1 MLTIHEALQLSKT
14 QIARLD
20 VELLLAFILVQPRS
34 FVLAHPE
41 VSLNSTEA
49 AAFSKLLERR
59 VAGEPIAYILGQQE
73 FWSLD
78 LRVNSHVLIP
88 RPETELLVQTV
99 LETLPINERL
109 IVADLGTGSGAI
121 ALALAT
127 ERPQWRIIATDIS
140 AAALD
145 LARTNAKQLGL
156 NNVEFILSDWCQ
168 DLPNLSY
175 AAILSNP
182 PYLAADDPHLPS
194 LAYEPKMALVAA
206 EQGLQNFREIAE
218 QARTYL
224 AKDGLLCL
232 EHGYEQGEAVQTILR
247 EFSYCK
253 VETLKDLAT
262 LPRLTQGLNLNLFQ

>member
-1 MLTIHEALQLSKT
+1 MLTIHAALQLSKT

-20 VELLLAFILVQPRS
+20 AELLLAFILAQSRS

-41 VSLNSTEA
+41 VLLNSTEA
-49 AAFSKLLERR
+49 AEFSKLLERR
-59 VAGEPIAYILGQQE
+59 IAGEPIAYILGQQE

-78 LRVNSHVLIP
+78 LSVNSDVLIP

-99 LETLPINERL
+99 LENLPINERL
-109 IVADLGTGSGAI
+109 NIADLGTGSGAI
-121 ALALAT
+121 ALALAV

-140 AAALD
+140 PAALE
-145 LARTNAKQLGL
+145 LAEINAKQLNL
-156 NNVEFILSDWCQ
+156 NNVEFVLSDWCQ
-168 DLPNLSY
+168 NLPNLSY
-175 AAILSNP
+175 TAILSNP

-194 LAYEPKMALVAA
+194 LVYEPKLALVAA

-247 EFSYCK
+247 DFSYRS
-253 VETLKDLAT
+253 VETLKDLAK
-262 LPRLTQGLNLNLFQ
+262 LPRLTQALNPNLF